1 MEKDIFSVRSILFQ
15 FLQGGNKK
23 GGDSPP
29 FFCFYRFFIG
39 IMYKYNNSNIIRRN
53 RSLLYVGSHN
63 GAYTATHS
71 KDGKHTQTNIDIE
84 HNPFDEEQ
92 CP

>member
-1 MEKDIFSVRSILFQ
+1 
-15 FLQGGNKK
+15 
-23 GGDSPP
+23 
-29 FFCFYRFFIG
+29 
-39 IMYKYNNSNIIRRN
+39 MYKYNNSNIIRRN